1 MIKYRVDNIGYAPS
15 PWKFPAGEVGIS
27 IAFDA
32 VALARLKVII
42 YAAITSSDEVM
53 QLFMLTDALKRQ
65 YTNANIH
72 LVLGYT
78 PYGRQDRVCSEGE
91 SLSVLVFAKLINAQG
106 YKTVTVYDPHSS
118 VTEAVIDNCIV
129 IDQTELFVDD
139 FMRRIPVDKRQVLI
153 APDAGAMKKV
163 TDIYKQSEF
172 GEVMFA
178 NKVRNMMTGEIIE
191 YSFSGDVT
199 GKHVVVVDDICD
211 GGATF
216 LELGSRLR
224 GAGVES
230 MTLCVTHGIFSKGH
244 EALVKMYDNV
254 YTTNSYHMDRVGLV
268 ENVYYCGVL

>member
-91 SLSVLVFAKLINAQG
+91 SLSV
-106 YKTVTVYDPHSS
+106 
-118 VTEAVIDNCIV
+118 
-129 IDQTELFVDD
+129 
-139 FMRRIPVDKRQVLI
+139 
-153 APDAGAMKKV
+153 
-163 TDIYKQSEF
+163 
-172 GEVMFA
+172 
-178 NKVRNMMTGEIIE
+178 
-191 YSFSGDVT
+191 
-199 GKHVVVVDDICD
+199 
-211 GGATF
+211 
-216 LELGSRLR
+216 
-224 GAGVES
+224 
-230 MTLCVTHGIFSKGH
+230 
-244 EALVKMYDNV
+244 
-254 YTTNSYHMDRVGLV
+254 
-268 ENVYYCGVL
+268 